1 MEKIEERR
9 QSLQITDYKH
19 GRIKQKKKKKVG
31 NKDSAIRRP
40 NILVLVV

>member
-19 GRIKQKKKKKVG
+19 GRIKQKKKRK
-31 NKDSAIRRP
+31 AIKT
-40 NILVLVV
+40 VL

>member
-19 GRIKQKKKKKVG
+19 GRIKQKKKKVG